1 VPDTPI
7 IYIVIAVVAAFILW
21 FAFFR
26 KKQEL
31 PEPEAP
37 RKLPEKKEPAA
48 AKPAEQAPPAKA
60 PPAKAPP
67 EKPAEKAPAEKP
79 SAEKPVA
86 EKPAE
91 KPPAEKPS
99 EKPPAKPIEA
109 PAEQLAEKPPE
120 EPAVAEKPAPA
131 KPAPERPAAER
142 PAERPAKPSARKQDV
157 EGLRKGLTK
166 VREKEGFFGRLK
178 ALLTGKKEIDPNI
191 VEQIEEV
198 LLTSDVGVKTT
209 ETLLGEIRAALSKKE
224 LADNDRVWDALRSE
238 AAKILRIGGGG
249 IQIRETPTVVMVVGV
264 NGVGKTTTIGKL
276 ATQLKAEG
284 KTVVLAA
291 GDTFRA
297 AAVQQLAVWG
307 KRVGCE
313 VVRGKDGANP
323 GAVIFDAIQRAKDIG
338 ADVVLADTAGR
349 LHTKANLMEELKKVS
364 RTMTKAVEGA
374 PHETLLV
381 LDATNGQNA
390 MQQAALFKEA
400 LPISGIVLTKLD
412 GTAKGG
418 VILGICA
425 EHALPV
431 RYVGIGERA
440 EDLRE
445 FDPDEFV
452 EAMLGRPSGAED
464 AAA

>member
-1 VPDTPI
+1 MEIALI
-7 IYIVIAVVAAFILW
+7 IVGLVVVAAIVYFVT
-21 FAFFR
+21 
-26 KKQEL
+26 KKAAPPEIAAP
-31 PEPEAP
+31 PEPK
-37 RKLPEKKEPAA
+37 KLPEKAKQPTARPADKPADKPRPQKKPAAEEEPPAKAKEPAPREEAPVAPPA
-48 AKPAEQAPPAKA
+48 AREEAPVAPPAAEQAPEPAAPVVVEEA
-60 PPAKAPP
+60 PPAPVVEA
-67 EKPAEKAPAEKP
+67 
-79 SAEKPVA
+79 PVA
-86 EKPAE
+86 RPTA
-91 KPPAEKPS
+91 
-99 EKPPAKPIEA
+99 
-109 PAEQLAEKPPE
+109 
-120 EPAVAEKPAPA
+120 
-131 KPAPERPAAER
+131 RPARETT
-142 PAERPAKPSARKQDV
+142 PPGARKRDV
-157 EGLRKGLTK
+157 EGLRRGLTK
-166 VREKEGFFGRLK
+166 VRESEGFFGRLK
-178 ALLTGKKEIDPNI
+178 ALFAGKKEIDPDV

-209 ETLLGEIRAALSKKE
+209 ELLLDEIRSALSRNE
-224 LADNDRVWDALRSE
+224 LADTDKVWDALRE
-238 AAKILRIGGGG
+238 HAKRILRVGAGGGLPLKT
-249 IQIRETPTVVMVVGV
+249 QPTVVMVVGV

-297 AAVQQLAVWG
+297 AAVQQLNVWG

-323 GAVIFDAIQRAKDIG
+323 GAVIFDAIQKAKDTG

-349 LHTKANLMEELKKVS
+349 LHTKTNLMEELARVA
-364 RTMTKAVEGA
+364 RTMNKAMEGA

-400 LPISGIVLTKLD
+400 LPITGIVLTKLD

-425 EHALPV
+425 EHGLPV

-445 FDPDEFV
+445 FEPDEFV
-452 EAMLGRPSGAED
+452 EAMLGRATGSED

>member
-1 VPDTPI
+1 MEIALI
-7 IYIVIAVVAAFILW
+7 IVGLVVVAAIVYFVT
-21 FAFFR
+21 
-26 KKQEL
+26 KKAPPPEIAAP
-31 PEPEAP
+31 PEPK
-37 RKLPEKKEPAA
+37 KLQEKAKQPSE
-48 AKPAEQAPPAKA
+48 KPADKPTEKPRAPKKPQAEEAPPAKA
-60 PPAKAPP
+60 KEPAPQEEPPAAPAPVEAPVAPP
-67 EKPAEKAPAEKP
+67 PAIEPATTAVAEAPIAPA
-79 SAEKPVA
+79 
-86 EKPAE
+86 
-91 KPPAEKPS
+91 
-99 EKPPAKPIEA
+99 IEA
-109 PAEQLAEKPPE
+109 PA
-120 EPAVAEKPAPA
+120 VKPAA
-131 KPAPERPAAER
+131 RPARETAP
-142 PAERPAKPSARKQDV
+142 PAARKRDI

-166 VREKEGFFGRLK
+166 VRESEGFFGRLK
-178 ALLTGKKEIDPNI
+178 ALFAGKKEIDPNV

-209 ETLLGEIRAALSKKE
+209 ELLLDEIRSALSRNE
-224 LADNDRVWDALRSE
+224 LADTDKVWDALRE
-238 AAKILRIGGGG
+238 HAKRILRVGAGGGLPLKA
-249 IQIRETPTVVMVVGV
+249 QPTVVMVVGV

-284 KTVVLAA
+284 RTVVLAA

-297 AAVQQLAVWG
+297 AAVQQLNVWG

-323 GAVIFDAIQRAKDIG
+323 GAVIFDAIQKAKDTG

-349 LHTKANLMEELKKVS
+349 LHTKTNLMEELSRVA
-364 RTMTKAVEGA
+364 RTMNKALEGA

-400 LPISGIVLTKLD
+400 LPITGIVLTKLD

-425 EHALPV
+425 EHGLPV

-445 FDPDEFV
+445 FEPDEFV
-452 EAMLGRPSGAED
+452 EAMLGRASGSED

>member
-1 VPDTPI
+1 MEIALI
-7 IYIVIAVVAAFILW
+7 IVGLVVVAAIVYFVT
-21 FAFFR
+21 
-26 KKQEL
+26 KKAAPPEIAAP
-31 PEPEAP
+31 PEPK
-37 RKLPEKKEPAA
+37 KLPEK
-48 AKPAEQAPPAKA
+48 AKQPTA
-60 PPAKAPP
+60 
-67 EKPAEKAPAEKP
+67 
-79 SAEKPVA
+79 
-86 EKPAE
+86 KPAE
-91 KPPAEKPS
+91 KPADKPRPEK
-99 EKPPAKPIEA
+99 KPPAEEEPPAKAKEPAPREEA
-109 PAEQLAEKPPE
+109 P
-120 EPAVAEKPAPA
+120 VAPPAPREEA
-131 KPAPERPAAER
+131 PVAPPAAEPAPEPAAPVVAEEPP
-142 PAERPAKPSARKQDV
+142 PAPVVEPPVVVKPAGKPARETTPPGARKRDV
-157 EGLRKGLTK
+157 EGLRRGLTK
-166 VREKEGFFGRLK
+166 VRESEGFFGRLK
-178 ALLTGKKEIDPNI
+178 ALFAGKKEIDPNV

-209 ETLLGEIRAALSKKE
+209 ELLLDEIRSALSRNE
-224 LADNDRVWDALRSE
+224 LADTDKVWDALRE
-238 AAKILRIGGGG
+238 HAKRILRVGAGGGLPLKT
-249 IQIRETPTVVMVVGV
+249 QPTVVMVVGV

-297 AAVQQLAVWG
+297 AAVQQLNVWG

-323 GAVIFDAIQRAKDIG
+323 GAVIFDAIQKAKDTG

-349 LHTKANLMEELKKVS
+349 LHTKTNLMEELARVA
-364 RTMTKAVEGA
+364 RTMNKAMEGA

-400 LPISGIVLTKLD
+400 LPITGIVLTKLD

-425 EHALPV
+425 EHGLPV

-445 FDPDEFV
+445 FEPDEFV
-452 EAMLGRPSGAED
+452 EAMLGRASGSED